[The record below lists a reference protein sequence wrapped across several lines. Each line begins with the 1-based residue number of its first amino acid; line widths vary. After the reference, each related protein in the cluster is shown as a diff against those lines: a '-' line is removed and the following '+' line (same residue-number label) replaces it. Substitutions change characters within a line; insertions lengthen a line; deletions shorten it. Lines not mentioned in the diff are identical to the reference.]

1 MVVNTI
7 SKNSTTFVNFVI
19 VYSYNTIDRRL
30 YEMNKDNTI
39 GAKIQSYRK
48 LQNMTQ
54 DELSKRSGIYLS
66 TIKKYESGERN
77 PKPDQLQKI
86 SEALGVSITVF
97 LDFEINTVSD
107 VISLIIKLDE
117 QASLKITAD
126 KDERGLIIPSTI
138 RLSFDDPQINDAI
151 CSYLECKDQVH
162 LASNNS
168 SDPTMTEISIQATD
182 ETKNRLLLYNTL
194 IKKSVH

>member
-1 MVVNTI
+1 MI

-30 YEMNKDNTI
+30 HEMNKDNTI

>member
-1 MVVNTI
+1 
-7 SKNSTTFVNFVI
+7 
-19 VYSYNTIDRRL
+19 
-30 YEMNKDNTI
+30 MNKDNTI

-182 ETKNRLLLYNTL
+182 ETKTRLLLYNTL